1 MITEKGR
8 GFLKKSK
15 SSSFFEG
22 ALVLVISNAIVKVI
36 GALFSIPITNM
47 IGGEGNGIFTVAYYV
62 YTAMFVISTAGL
74 PVAVSKMVAEANA
87 LGRYTEV
94 RRIFRTA
101 LVLFTVIGGTVT
113 AGMMLFAQQLVARIG
128 NSLAYYA
135 VLAIAPS
142 IFFVSIVS
150 AFRGYFQGLSNMVP
164 TAISQ
169 VIEAAGKLVFGLL
182 LTYVLIDRGY
192 SLEIVVAGSIG
203 GVTIGTMLSALY
215 VILVKLRVG
224 SGLPEGAVDTVAPAG
239 YREIARRLIRIAV
252 PVTIGSSVLSITNFI
267 DMGVVLNRLQDAGQT
282 EAAANYIYGCY
293 SMAVKMWNMPQAL
306 VTALAVSII
315 PAVAAAYARRDNAK
329 AAGTITAALR
339 FTGVMA
345 FPCAAGLA
353 VLAHPILSL
362 LYYRVPDEVDVAAPL
377 LVLISPAVLLVALVS
392 VTNAMLQ
399 AMGREKV
406 PMVTLLTGGVV
417 KLITNYLLVG
427 TPGIEIYGAPI
438 GTTLCYGT
446 ISMLNLI
453 IISRQIRGVAVV
465 RSFLRPFLAAAV
477 MGAFAWLCYGPL
489 AALLGARLGVVVT
502 IGLSAC
508 VYLVLLVVFR
518 ALPRE
523 DVVMLPKGEKIA
535 RLLRL

>member
-1 MITEKGR
+1 M
-8 GFLKKSK
+8 
-15 SSSFFEG
+15 
-22 ALVLVISNAIVKVI
+22 LVVSNAIVKVI

-74 PVAVSKMVAEANA
+74 PVAVSRMVAEANA
-87 LGRYTEV
+87 LGRYGEV
-94 RRIFRTA
+94 RRIFRVA
-101 LVLFTVIGGTVT
+101 LILFTVIGGVVT
-113 AGMMLFAQQLVARIG
+113 SFMMIFARQLVAMIG

-150 AFRGYFQGLSNMVP
+150 AFRGYFQGLANMVP

-203 GVTIGTMLSALY
+203 GVTIGTLLSALY
-215 VILVKLRVG
+215 VILVKLRTG
-224 SGLPEGAVDTVAPAG
+224 SGLPAGAIDTAAPAG
-239 YREIARRLIRIAV
+239 YSEIARRLIRIAV

-267 DMGVVLNRLQDAGQT
+267 DMGIVLNRLQDAGRT
-282 EAAANYIYGCY
+282 EEAANYIYGCY

-406 PMVTLLTGGVV
+406 PMATLLTGGVV

-446 ISMLNLI
+446 IALLNLV
-453 IISRQIRGVAVV
+453 IISKNIRGVAVV
-465 RSFLRPFLAAAV
+465 RSFLRPFLAAAA
-477 MGAFAWLCYGPL
+477 MGVFAYFSYMPL
-489 AALLGARLGVVVT
+489 NGLLGARVGVVAA